1 MTFETLV
8 VERDG
13 ALPGLMTVTL
23 NRPEKLNAI
32 NVQMH
37 DDLQRVCRDLQDD
50 YETRVVIVTGA
61 GRAFSSGA
69 DLLSVRAG
77 QPANDLDR
85 RLRVHIG
92 GRTSAMLERLDQ
104 VTIGA
109 INGLC
114 IGGAVV
120 FASCMDLRVAAKSA
134 WFSIPEVELDLPL
147 TWQALPRLMREL
159 GPARTK
165 ELVMTCDR
173 FPSADALRWG
183 FVNRVVP
190 DARVMSESRTLAAK
204 LLSMDALTLTMTK
217 GATSA
222 LARTMVAEEVAWSDA
237 DLMLLSYR
245 LRRDREKVGA
255 APKAAPRRAA
265 RAAAPT
271 KGTKGGGGR
280 STKSTKG

>member
-1 MTFETLV
+1 MTFETLR
-8 VERDG
+8 VERDR

-32 NVQMH
+32 NVTMH
-37 DDLQRVCRDLQDD
+37 DELQQVCRDLQDD
-50 YETRVVIVTGA
+50 HETRIVILTGA

-69 DLLSVRAG
+69 DLASVRAG

-109 INGLC
+109 INGLA

-120 FASCMDLRVAAKSA
+120 FASCMDLRVAARSA

-173 FPSADALRWG
+173 FSSAEALRWG
-183 FVNRVVP
+183 FLNRLVP
-190 DARVMSESRTLAAK
+190 DANVLPESRKLAAK
-204 LLSMDALTLTMTK
+204 LLSMDPLTLAMTK

-222 LARTMVAEEVAWSDA
+222 LARLMVPEEAAWSDA

-245 LRRDREKVGA
+245 LRRDREKAGA
-255 APKAAPRRAA
+255 APKAVRRRAPA
-265 RAAAPT
+265 SGGRQPAQRT
-271 KGTKGGGGR
+271 KGSR
-280 STKSTKG
+280 

>member
-8 VERDG
+8 VERDRE
-13 ALPGLMTVTL
+13 LPGLMTVTL
-23 NRPEKLNAI
+23 KRPEKLNSI

-37 DDLQRVCRDLQDD
+37 DDLQQVCRDLQDD
-50 YETRVVIVTGA
+50 YETRVVILTGA

-69 DLLSVRAG
+69 DLSSVRAG

-85 RLRVHIG
+85 RLRVHAG

-104 VTIGA
+104 VTIAA
-109 INGLC
+109 INGLA

-120 FASCMDLRVAAKSA
+120 FASCMDLRIAAKSA

-173 FPSADALRWG
+173 FSSAEALQWG
-183 FVNRVVP
+183 FLNRVVA
-190 DARVMSESRTLAAK
+190 DTKVMAESRTLAAK
-204 LLSMDALTLTMTK
+204 LLSMDPLTLAMTK
-217 GATSA
+217 SATSA
-222 LARTMVAEEVAWSDA
+222 LARLMVPEEVNWSDA
-237 DLMLLSYR
+237 DVMLLSYK
-245 LRRDREKVGA
+245 LRRDREKAGA
-255 APKAAPRRAA
+255 APRAVRRQAPA
-265 RAAAPT
+265 
-271 KGTKGGGGR
+271 GGGSR
-280 STKSTKG
+280 STKSTKGAKGR

>member
-1 MTFETLV
+1 MALDTLL
-8 VERDG
+8 VERDR

-23 NRPEKLNAI
+23 NRPDKLNAI

-37 DDLQRVCRDLQDD
+37 DDLQQVCRELQDD
-50 YETRVVIVTGA
+50 HETRVVILTGA

-69 DLLSVRAG
+69 DLASVRAG
-77 QPANDLDR
+77 QPVGDLDR

-92 GRTSAMLERLDQ
+92 GRTSAMLERLEQ

-109 INGLC
+109 INGVT

-120 FASCMDLRVAAKSA
+120 FASCLDLRVAAKSA

-173 FPSADALRWG
+173 FSSAEALQWG
-183 FVNRVVP
+183 FLNRVVA
-190 DARVMSESRTLAAK
+190 DAQVMAESRKLAAK
-204 LLSMDALTLTMTK
+204 LLSMDPLTLAMTK
-217 GATSA
+217 SATSA
-222 LARTMVAEEVAWSDA
+222 LARMMVPEEVNWSDA
-237 DLMLLSYR
+237 DVMLLSYR
-245 LRRDREKVGA
+245 LRRDREKAAA
-255 APKAAPRRAA
+255 APKAVRRRGPASGA
-265 RAAAPT
+265 RSTNKST
-271 KGTKGGGGR
+271 KGTKR
-280 STKSTKG
+280 P